1 MASQL
6 FHLSIF
12 SPFWPLLLT
21 PTSEPSLP
29 LFIKP
34 KFNHQKPDSA
44 LLSLSLIF
52 PTTPQ
57 NRREEGLLC
66 FALLWASTHLTFTP
80 RSPQCISTDSNF
92 YTSFFIIVR
101 SGDCSS
107 YTYISSITAYHMC
120 LVISILR
127 GGLNK
132 HSQSHHHLCM

>member
-66 FALLWASTHLTFTP
+66 FALGFNTLNLHTSLTRSLAHPNASQPILTSTRLSSSSFD
-80 RSPQCISTDSNF
+80 QVIILLILISLLLPLTICVLLFPYYVVD
-92 YTSFFIIVR
+92 
-101 SGDCSS
+101 
-107 YTYISSITAYHMC
+107 
-120 LVISILR
+120 
-127 GGLNK
+127 
-132 HSQSHHHLCM
+132 